1 MEGCPKGG
9 VVKYKGVDIM
19 ELHPVDI
26 IISLINIVVL
36 FILLRLI
43 LWKHVI
49 RFLAEREGRVKGEMD
64 DAEKR
69 RLEAEALH
77 SEYDKKIENIE
88 DRDRDLMLES
98 KTKANKES
106 ERILKETR
114 DKARIIINDA
124 EARIAEEKEQAL
136 EDLQVEV
143 AQLATEMASRILE
156 REISQEDNA
165 HVVDS
170 FFARQ

>member
-1 MEGCPKGG
+1 M
-9 VVKYKGVDIM
+9 D
-19 ELHPVDI
+19 LHPVDI

-77 SEYDKKIENIE
+77 GEYNKKIENIE
-88 DRDRDLMLES
+88 ERGRDMMRES
-98 KTKANKES
+98 KAKANEES
-106 ERILKETR
+106 EKILKETR
-114 DKARIIINDA
+114 DKARIIISDA

-136 EDLQVEV
+136 EESQVEV
-143 AQLATEMASRILE
+143 TQLATEMASRILE
-156 REISQEDNA
+156 REVSLEDNA
-165 HVVDS
+165 HIVDS
-170 FFARQ
+170 FFGKK